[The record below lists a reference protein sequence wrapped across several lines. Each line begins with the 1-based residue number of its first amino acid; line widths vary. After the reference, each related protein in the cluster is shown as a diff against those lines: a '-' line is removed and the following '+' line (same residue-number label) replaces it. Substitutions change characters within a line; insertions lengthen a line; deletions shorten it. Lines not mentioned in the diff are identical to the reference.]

1 MLNRISEIKKVD
13 AQGKQVSWL
22 VTKKELLER
31 QIDRHCGYK
40 EDYYRT
46 KGTRT
51 HDDAEKCQ
59 STEPFKKWF

>member
-51 HDDAEKCQ
+51 HDDEEDNESVKPVK
-59 STEPFKKWF
+59 ERV